1 MHHLITSRN
10 TAEKKAALTFRYK
23 SSVTARRMET
33 VPFLSRDSTLL
44 NPATRPNSCRAAGD
58 QITAIDAIWGD
69 VGFPALRH
77 RQASRSRHHR
87 TTRQAPRRC
96 SSSLLRLGERPHAR
110 RRCVRDRCYETVTP
124 MRRREKPLDKC
135 DVQAAEPVHGEVI
148 IVGLESV
155 SVFVLNWRAARFG
168 GRRQLKRVTP
178 LDSTSR
184 RAGRRWATGPL
195 IRLALGRSR

>member
-1 MHHLITSRN
+1 MHHLITSQR
-10 TAEKKAALTFRYK
+10 LP
-23 SSVTARRMET
+23 RRKPRSRSDINPASPRDEWKRC
-33 VPFLSRDSTLL
+33 PSWSRDSTLL

-110 RRCVRDRCYETVTP
+110 RRCVRDRCYYSSHPCAVAKSHWTS
-124 MRRREKPLDKC
+124 
-135 DVQAAEPVHGEVI
+135 A
-148 IVGLESV
+148 
-155 SVFVLNWRAARFG
+155 
-168 GRRQLKRVTP
+168 
-178 LDSTSR
+178 TSR
-184 RAGRRWATGPL
+184 RPSLFMVKSSSDSNRFQAFVEPACLPASVAGD
-195 IRLALGRSR
+195 S